1 MNNSTTT
8 RRSRTQQGSAH
19 RAYTAAAQRRCSCK
33 STVVNLHRKK
43 KCRREPGRDVK
54 ILLSYTGSDPAY
66 EEGPIKHSRCTYIN
80 LHALLMNNS
89 TTTTRRTEN
98 AFEKRRQSVSACLYV
113 FFIIMRG
120 GDDAIYNQ
128 A

>member
-1 MNNSTTT
+1 M
-8 RRSRTQQGSAH
+8 
-19 RAYTAAAQRRCSCK
+19 
-33 STVVNLHRKK
+33 
-43 KCRREPGRDVK
+43 K

-89 TTTTRRTEN
+89 TTTRRTEN
-98 AFEKRRQSVSACLYV
+98 AFEKRQLSVSACLYV

>member
-1 MNNSTTT
+1 M
-8 RRSRTQQGSAH
+8 
-19 RAYTAAAQRRCSCK
+19 
-33 STVVNLHRKK
+33 
-43 KCRREPGRDVK
+43 K

-89 TTTTRRTEN
+89 TTTRRTEN
-98 AFEKRRQSVSACLYV
+98 AFEKRQSVSACLYV